1 MELEERAAWAGGSE
15 FTPRE
20 IEVFASVMLHGTTT
34 KAADALDVTQPA
46 VSKTL
51 HLLAE
56 KAGFQL
62 FRKTRQRLVPTPE
75 AHMLYA
81 EVQRVFES
89 ARAISRAA
97 QEIRELRSGR
107 LTLCA
112 MPAFGLTLLPRLVAE
127 FSRSHP
133 TVSIAL
139 DIRSSATVIQR
150 ASRNQLDIGIAVT
163 AEEEV
168 PSVSRRAL
176 VDTEPVC
183 VMPLGHPLSSKAV
196 IACTD
201 LDGLDFVAMGSADP
215 LRRQLDPL
223 CEAQGIRRRQ
233 KVEVSLSSACLDLVA
248 NGAGVA
254 IVDRLSAWMARDKG
268 IVIRRFQPKL
278 DLKLSVYRPWGVI
291 ASTVADAFHDL
302 LIHNT
307 RAFMKVVD
315 DAIARGAEP

>member
-1 MELEERAAWAGGSE
+1 MDLQEQVAWAGGAE

-20 IEVFASVMLHGTTT
+20 IEVFAAVMLHGTTT

-89 ARAISRAA
+89 ARSISRAA
-97 QEIRELRSGR
+97 QEIRALRSGR

-112 MPAFGLTLLPRLVAE
+112 LPAFGLTLLPRLVAE
-127 FSRSHP
+127 FSRTHP

-163 AEEEV
+163 AQEDV

-183 VMPLGHPLSSKAV
+183 VMPQGHPLADKDLV
-196 IACTD
+196 EVGD

-223 CEAQGIRRRQ
+223 CDAQGVRRHQR
-233 KVEVSLSSACLDLVA
+233 VEASLSSACLDLVA

-254 IVDRLSAWMARDKG
+254 IVDRLSAWMARDRG

-278 DLKLSVYRPWGVI
+278 DLKISVYRPWGVI
-291 ASTVADAFHDL
+291 ASTASDAFHDL
-302 LIHNT
+302 LIQQT
-307 RAFMKVVD
+307 RTFMKD
-315 DAIARGAEP
+315 IDEAILRGTPG